1 MVPEGLLEGAALS
14 ASEPVD
20 EGNLEAEAEAA
31 VSTEVAAEGSTG
43 FNWADAS
50 EAAPELSAV
59 FGTGGAASSAP
70 AEAEEE
76 DFDILKFDALSLLDK
91 PKQEEEVTAEQLF
104 EALEADAVPV
114 AEPVD
119 QPEASGP
126 VETEAETNLEID
138 NPDNQVPKEEIDF
151 SNTTAQEISAEPAGS
166 VADPILG
173 SSPSVVEPDPNSIE
187 APVYVTYPADAVAEE
202 DEVPPPPT
210 SPFLEQEGVATGAST
225 TGHVRVGHS
234 PSGPSRPP
242 RVRGTKGG
250 KKAQTKRLIK
260 RWQHDFDELADFLWD
275 ETGFWLHYIQH
286 EDASAEFIWTVRVFR
301 VLYNHCTPNQIL
313 IHFANVFA
321 PYRNWTFVHG
331 YRNGQLRHAAD
342 LVATTVLPDQEHIN
356 LQAFGDSDPPRSV
369 WDDYVSYR
377 GPQPKGGGRGSVF
390 VQNTEAP
397 SASEQA
403 ANLGTDPG
411 VDRGASS
418 SEETHTPSPREAPK
432 PKARPKER
440 PVHKPKEPDHPPPWV
455 PSLRPVE
462 HQANP
467 KVSHSVASV
476 PPPSDTGGA
485 APERPKQAGQKQPSE
500 PKTSGEASVPEPAK
514 SKPSDPKVAK
524 APKEDNPLKRLGPPP
539 SYPAPPVPAHRDFH
553 QTLGP
558 PPQQPPKAATAK
570 GDRATAI
577 PPPPTQPPPS
587 AADLDNQERGR
598 ARVRAVE
605 RPDKSAAASA
615 PPKPLSRSRT
625 RVPAVLTPRGDGSF
639 ADPDTEVLRRA
650 RGGNLGT
657 PSLSSR
663 PIALRPT
670 DNNYPP
676 VVINSEGTWVRIS
689 KPPGA
694 TGREPTTVP
703 VAIPGAAASSID
715 SHELP
720 DEVWRDPSLVG
731 SNTTLVSSRNTQVI
745 PITEPED
752 LAVVDSEAAPGIE
765 EVDEAEAPPP
775 KRRAIAATTSTERRQ
790 VYHSRRRS
798 VPQPEPTSTAAA
810 PGGPPS
816 EPEAPDEDPDPS
828 DEGEPDGD
836 EEEEHSSEPPE
847 APPEGEEEVVEVEVE
862 VEEEAAPLAPQ
873 EPLAP
878 TSPKAPT
885 TRGSVSRFL
894 SPTASG
900 ADRSRSRHRD
910 AAEGEEAPIAITTSS
925 TRVSGTIQ
933 TQIFRDGTRAEVFVP
948 DIPRPK
954 TPPKSLGSP
963 PPRSSSQPAKSKPPP
978 PGVSSASRSSSV
990 PPWREGAARAP
1001 QAGGPPVKKKY
1012 KAPPRPPY
1020 NYSVT
1025 AGQAYEPGVDPD
1037 PPEPTEEELNAAWAR
1052 SKERQDRAWDQ
1063 HVESLADRKHR
1074 QALEAYNQ
1082 SEAQK
1087 RKHNKVKPPP
1097 KQPPFVVPPRPDRPV
1112 PKAHKSASPKPSPP
1126 ATPPSPTPT
1135 PSAPAAPA
1143 PAPVPRGK
1151 AGAAIR
1157 APGGRLDLG
1166 PLIRAQQERP
1176 APGHN
1181 LIVFFDWHDT
1191 LDCARNPLKVFDRS
1205 IIDKFVN
1212 LVQIARG
1219 RIEFHIV
1226 SFSGVARG
1234 RQTEIDANNL
1244 AEYCRSQGIPFRSV
1258 TVVNDPVGPG
1268 GKTPILTAAGANIH
1282 IDDREDVCE
1291 EAARANI
1298 FTIHV
1303 YKSSNLSWWPQL
1315 ERAVSDNGVDYFLR
1329 NHAPVPLRG
1338 DQFSRRRN

>member
-20 EGNLEAEAEAA
+20 EGKPEAEAEAA
-31 VSTEVAAEGSTG
+31 PSAEVAAEGSTG

-59 FGTGGAASSAP
+59 FGTGGAAASAP

-76 DFDILKFDALSLLDK
+76 DLDILEFDALSLLDK
-91 PKQEEEVTAEQLF
+91 PKAEEEVTAEQLF

-114 AEPVD
+114 AEPAD
-119 QPEASGP
+119 QPEASGL
-126 VETEAETNLEID
+126 VETEAENNLEID
-138 NPDNQVPKEEIDF
+138 NPDNQLPKEEIDF
-151 SNTTAQEISAEPAGS
+151 SNDTAQEISAELADS
-166 VADPILG
+166 VAEPIVG
-173 SSPSVVEPDPNSIE
+173 SSPSVAEPDPNSIE

-202 DEVPPPPT
+202 DEVPPPLT
-210 SPFLEQEGVATGAST
+210 SPFLEQEGAATGAST

-286 EDASAEFIWTVRVFR
+286 EDAPAELIWTVRVFR

-403 ANLGTDPG
+403 ANLGIDPG

-476 PPPSDTGGA
+476 PPPSGTGRA

-514 SKPSDPKVAK
+514 SKPSEPKVAK
-524 APKEDNPLKRLGPPP
+524 SPKDKDNPLKRLGPPP

-558 PPQQPPKAATAK
+558 PPQQPPKAASAT

-577 PPPPTQPPPS
+577 PPPPSQPPPS
-587 AADLDNQERGR
+587 AVDLDRQERGR
-598 ARVRAVE
+598 PRERAVE
-605 RPDKSAAASA
+605 RPDKTAATSA

-625 RVPAVLTPRGDGSF
+625 RVPAVLTPRADGSF

-703 VAIPGAAASSID
+703 VAIPGAA
-715 SHELP
+715 HHP
-720 DEVWRDPSLVG
+720 
-731 SNTTLVSSRNTQVI
+731 
-745 PITEPED
+745 
-752 LAVVDSEAAPGIE
+752 
-765 EVDEAEAPPP
+765 
-775 KRRAIAATTSTERRQ
+775 
-790 VYHSRRRS
+790 
-798 VPQPEPTSTAAA
+798 
-810 PGGPPS
+810 
-816 EPEAPDEDPDPS
+816 
-828 DEGEPDGD
+828 
-836 EEEEHSSEPPE
+836 
-847 APPEGEEEVVEVEVE
+847 
-862 VEEEAAPLAPQ
+862 
-873 EPLAP
+873 
-878 TSPKAPT
+878 
-885 TRGSVSRFL
+885 
-894 SPTASG
+894 
-900 ADRSRSRHRD
+900 
-910 AAEGEEAPIAITTSS
+910 
-925 TRVSGTIQ
+925 
-933 TQIFRDGTRAEVFVP
+933 
-948 DIPRPK
+948 
-954 TPPKSLGSP
+954 
-963 PPRSSSQPAKSKPPP
+963 
-978 PGVSSASRSSSV
+978 
-990 PPWREGAARAP
+990 
-1001 QAGGPPVKKKY
+1001 
-1012 KAPPRPPY
+1012 
-1020 NYSVT
+1020 
-1025 AGQAYEPGVDPD
+1025 
-1037 PPEPTEEELNAAWAR
+1037 
-1052 SKERQDRAWDQ
+1052 
-1063 HVESLADRKHR
+1063 
-1074 QALEAYNQ
+1074 
-1082 SEAQK
+1082 
-1087 RKHNKVKPPP
+1087 
-1097 KQPPFVVPPRPDRPV
+1097 
-1112 PKAHKSASPKPSPP
+1112 
-1126 ATPPSPTPT
+1126 
-1135 PSAPAAPA
+1135 
-1143 PAPVPRGK
+1143 
-1151 AGAAIR
+1151 
-1157 APGGRLDLG
+1157 
-1166 PLIRAQQERP
+1166 
-1176 APGHN
+1176 
-1181 LIVFFDWHDT
+1181 
-1191 LDCARNPLKVFDRS
+1191 
-1205 IIDKFVN
+1205 
-1212 LVQIARG
+1212 
-1219 RIEFHIV
+1219 
-1226 SFSGVARG
+1226 
-1234 RQTEIDANNL
+1234 
-1244 AEYCRSQGIPFRSV
+1244 
-1258 TVVNDPVGPG
+1258 
-1268 GKTPILTAAGANIH
+1268 
-1282 IDDREDVCE
+1282 
-1291 EAARANI
+1291 
-1298 FTIHV
+1298 
-1303 YKSSNLSWWPQL
+1303 
-1315 ERAVSDNGVDYFLR
+1315 
-1329 NHAPVPLRG
+1329 
-1338 DQFSRRRN
+1338 